1 MHLHSIMKL
10 PSILSLAAIGSA
22 LLLTSCETTG
32 DPNAGGLFGWSQ
44 SKANYRQAELQHR
57 LSEAENE
64 NAYQRGRSSAL
75 ESELSRKKQQQ
86 NSW

>member
-1 MHLHSIMKL
+1 MKL
-10 PSILSLAAIGSA
+10 PSLLSLAAVGAS

-44 SKANYRQAELQHR
+44 SKANYRLQEREQR
-57 LSEAENE
+57 LNQLERS
-64 NAYQRGRSSAL
+64 NAYQEGRSSAL
-75 ESELSRKKQQQ
+75 ESEYSRRKNQQ